1 MRRPPVEC
9 RAMTE
14 RTIFLA
20 ALDIDDPSERAA
32 YVDRACGADAG
43 LRGQVENLLKAHG
56 QSGEFMDQPAPALV
70 ATIDLPPVTEAPGT
84 VIGPYKLLERIGE
97 GGFGVVFLA
106 EQSTPVRR
114 RVALKVLKPGMDTR
128 QVVARFEAER

>member
-1 MRRPPVEC
+1 
-9 RAMTE
+9 MTE

-32 YVDRACGADAG
+32 YVDRAWGPDAG

-70 ATIDLPPVTEAPGT
+70 ATIGQRDHGVRVSRQDRLGQSHGAVGEHVQPRPLLVGRGRPHHPGH
-84 VIGPYKLLERIGE
+84 GP
-97 GGFGVVFLA
+97 LA
-106 EQSTPVRR
+106 HDVSRH
-114 RVALKVLKPGMDTR
+114 AASLS
-128 QVVARFEAER
+128 A